1 MRIQWL
7 TCTGKVRWRFVV
19 HKTFPEL
26 HRRTEVWGLDV
37 IYTPDVRSRS
47 GIHCWPGAKHRSWS
61 EDRLS
66 TVDHIFTLSCLGL
79 GQRRLSFKPN
89 RFSEALTLRKRCK
102 LRLQTIWDL
111 GASRYWDYAGRA
123 VRNHLG
129 VFWLFGRL
137 LVKRPPDEFINKRYT
152 RPNMCVI
159 NTIPILHFFLLS
171 WISQYSD
178 TPRLDFQYSDEL
190 FPEKIK

>member
-7 TCTGKVRWRFVV
+7 TCTWKVRWRFVV

-37 IYTPDVRSRS
+37 IYSPDVRSRS

-89 RFSEALTLRKRCK
+89 RFSEALTLRKTCNYVLK
-102 LRLQTIWDL
+102 QFCL

-123 VRNHLG
+123 VEEPFSCQLL
-129 VFWLFGRL
+129 VKL

-159 NTIPILHFFLLS
+159 HTIPILHFFF
-171 WISQYSD
+171 IIMNI
-178 TPRLDFQYSDEL
+178 TIFRHP
-190 FPEKIK
+190 